1 MRQMNEP
8 MPDKDGSK
16 LSTRPISSILQD
28 MLKNLSEIIRSE
40 IQLAQAE
47 LRQEAREM
55 ARAGTYLAAAG
66 VFGFLTLGFFLLSAV
81 YALATVMPAW
91 LAAILVGVLTG
102 VVATA
107 LLVMGRRRLKA
118 TNLKPEKTIQTLED
132 NIKWFKKHGN

>member
-40 IQLAQAE
+40 IRLAKAE
-47 LRQEAREM
+47 LRQEGREM
-55 ARAGTYLAAAG
+55 TRAGAYLAAAG
-66 VFGFLTLGFFLLSAV
+66 VFGLFTLGFFLLSAV
-81 YALATVMPAW
+81 YALATMMPAW

-102 VVATA
+102 AVAA
-107 LLVMGRRRLKA
+107 VLLVMGQRRLKA
-118 TNLKPEKTIQTLED
+118 TSLKPEKTIQSLED
-132 NIKWFKKHGN
+132 NITWFKKHVK